1 MPSETRLQRHV
12 LRHLSASR
20 STSQLAGVDGELGE
34 IHLGAC
40 LVEVPERQLG
50 RTVPTI
56 RKLCAGRKA
65 CRVEKPRSL
74 TKSVLTTQL
83 PPLSAARAAVSRTLR
98 LSSHAQ
104 VLSRGSYSGK
114 TELFFT
120 TLLSQGADRRRGR
133 FGCFLFDL
141 SVSVSLTNT
150 QAHTHSHTHAVR
162 GSTCIKSNT
171 GKYKRVHA
179 TKKNEP
185 PPWVVCAAHTGHV

>member
-120 TLLSQGADRRRGR
+120 PPSSLRAPTEGGGDLVVFSSISLSLFLSQTHK
-133 FGCFLFDL
+133 
-141 SVSVSLTNT
+141 LTRT
-150 QAHTHSHTHAVR
+150 RTHTRYAAQ
-162 GSTCIKSNT
+162 
-171 GKYKRVHA
+171 RV
-179 TKKNEP
+179 
-185 PPWVVCAAHTGHV
+185 